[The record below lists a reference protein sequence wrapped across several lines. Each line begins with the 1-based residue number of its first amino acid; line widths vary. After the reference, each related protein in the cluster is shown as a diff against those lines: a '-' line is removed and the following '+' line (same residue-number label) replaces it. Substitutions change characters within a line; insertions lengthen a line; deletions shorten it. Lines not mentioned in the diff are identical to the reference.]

1 MGVRLI
7 MKIAGKDDGSVA
19 KFRLKLSSGSFILLM
34 GLGCLA
40 GIGGTT
46 IAQPLRVSQQPAAEN
61 ATASAAQAAFDEG
74 FKLFEAGT
82 AESLR
87 QAIEKFQEAAPLFAA
102 VGDRQSQATCFL
114 GIGRIYANL
123 GEKQKALEYYAQALP
138 LSKAVGDRAGEA
150 TTLTNIGNVYSSLG
164 EKQKA
169 LEYYAQA
176 LPLSKAVRDRAGE
189 ATTLT
194 SIGLVYSA
202 LGEKQKALEYYAQ
215 ALPLSKAV
223 GDRAGESTMLNNIGG
238 VYADLGET
246 QKALEYYAQ
255 SLPLSK
261 AVGDRAGEAA
271 TLTNIGSIYF
281 ALGETQKA
289 LDYFAQALP
298 LSKAVGDRALEATT
312 LSNIGSVYS
321 ALGEKQKALEYY
333 VQSLP
338 LSKAVGDRALE
349 ATTLSNIGS
358 VYSDLG
364 EKQKALDY
372 YAQALSL
379 RKTVGDRAGEATTLN
394 NIGGVYSALGEKQ
407 KALDYYAQALTLWKA
422 VGDRAGKGATL
433 NNIGSIYSDLG
444 EKQKAL
450 DYYAQA
456 LPLRKAVGDRAGEA
470 TTLSNIGGVYSDLGE
485 KQKAL
490 DYYAQ
495 ALPLRKA
502 VGDRA
507 GEATTLNNIGR
518 VYDALGETQKALDY
532 YAQALPLRKA
542 VGDRAG
548 EATTISNIG
557 SVYSALG
564 ENQKALDYY
573 AQSLS
578 LNKAVGDRAGEATTL
593 NNIGRVYSVLGETQK
608 ALDYFAQSLSL
619 NKAVGDRA
627 GEATTISNI
636 GLVYDDLGEK
646 QKALG
651 YYAQSL
657 PLMKVVGDRSGEA
670 TTLNN
675 IANVYRDQ
683 GKLEEALKQI
693 NLAIAIV
700 EDLRTKIDSQ
710 DLRAS
715 YFATVQDYYQ
725 LKTDLL
731 MELHQKF
738 PEKGYEK
745 QALETADRSRARGLI
760 ELLTEAGVTLQST
773 TESTP
778 VITQERQ
785 LQQSLRQIEQQRVV
799 LLSGEHTP
807 TQIEALDKKS
817 DLLVAQLQDL
827 TTRLRATSPAYAN
840 LKYPQ
845 PLTTN
850 QIQQQVVD
858 PDTVLLQYALGE
870 KQSYLW
876 AVTSNGIKSYTLP
889 SRTAIETAAKP
900 FQSVIST
907 SGNAVSDAKRTG
919 DTLYKLILSPAAE
932 QLQGKR
938 LLIVADGILQTIP
951 FAALP
956 LPNAPEYTPLL
967 KDHEIINAPSASSV
981 AIQRQQQYP
990 IGTKTVAV
998 IADPVFKA
1006 DDGRVTGK
1014 DSPTLDTCSPAPS
1027 NSKGTGTL
1035 AQTLPVDLQRNL
1047 RDLDLR
1053 SIQRLPNTQLEAA
1066 QILAL
1071 VPPGQRSAACAFSA
1085 NYERITQP
1093 QQTPLSQY
1101 RIVHFATH
1109 GFINNERPQFSG
1121 LVLSLVNSKGKP
1133 RDGFLRLRDIFNL
1146 KLAADLV
1153 VLSACQ
1159 TGLGKDI
1166 RGEGIV
1172 GLTRGFMYAGSKRV
1186 VTSLWNV
1193 DDAATAKLMGNFYS
1207 GMLKDKQTPAV
1218 ALRNAQLQMWKTN
1231 PNPRLWAAFTLQGE
1245 WRP

>member
-1 MGVRLI
+1 MPSTIASMGVRLI
-7 MKIAGKDDGSVA
+7 MKIASKDDGSVE
-19 KFRLKLSSGSFILLM
+19 KFRLKLSSGSCILLM

-46 IAQPLRVSQQPAAEN
+46 VAQPLRISQQSAAEN
-61 ATASAAQAAFDEG
+61 AKALAAKAAYDEG
-74 FKLFEAGT
+74 LQLFKVGT

-87 QAIEKFQEAAPLFAA
+87 QAIGKLQEAAPLFAA
-102 VGDRQSQATCFL
+102 VGDHQGQATCFL
-114 GIGRIYANL
+114 GIGRIYADLGEKQKALDYYAQALPLKKAVGDRAGESTTLNNIGLVYDDL
-123 GEKQKALEYYAQALP
+123 GEKQKALEYYVKALSLSKLVGARAGEATMLNNIGSVYADLGEKQKALEYYAQSLPLKKAVGDRAGESTTLNNIGLVYDDLGEKQKALEYYAQSLSLSKLVGDRAGESTTLNNIGSVYDALGGKQKALDYYAQALP

-150 TTLTNIGNVYSSLG
+150 TTLHNIGGVYSALG
-164 EKQKA
+164 ESQKA

-176 LPLSKAVRDRAGE
+176 LSLK
-189 ATTLT
+189 
-194 SIGLVYSA
+194 
-202 LGEKQKALEYYAQ
+202 
-215 ALPLSKAV
+215 KAV
-223 GDRAGESTMLNNIGG
+223 GDRAGES
-238 VYADLGET
+238 
-246 QKALEYYAQ
+246 
-255 SLPLSK
+255 
-261 AVGDRAGEAA
+261 
-271 TLTNIGSIYF
+271 
-281 ALGETQKA
+281 
-289 LDYFAQALP
+289 
-298 LSKAVGDRALEATT
+298 
-312 LSNIGSVYS
+312 
-321 ALGEKQKALEYY
+321 
-333 VQSLP
+333 
-338 LSKAVGDRALE
+338 
-349 ATTLSNIGS
+349 
-358 VYSDLG
+358 
-364 EKQKALDY
+364 
-372 YAQALSL
+372 
-379 RKTVGDRAGEATTLN
+379 
-394 NIGGVYSALGEKQ
+394 
-407 KALDYYAQALTLWKA
+407 
-422 VGDRAGKGATL
+422 
-433 NNIGSIYSDLG
+433 
-444 EKQKAL
+444 
-450 DYYAQA
+450 
-456 LPLRKAVGDRAGEA
+456 
-470 TTLSNIGGVYSDLGE
+470 
-485 KQKAL
+485 
-490 DYYAQ
+490 
-495 ALPLRKA
+495 
-502 VGDRA
+502 
-507 GEATTLNNIGR
+507 
-518 VYDALGETQKALDY
+518 
-532 YAQALPLRKA
+532 
-542 VGDRAG
+542 
-548 EATTISNIG
+548 
-557 SVYSALG
+557 
-564 ENQKALDYY
+564 
-573 AQSLS
+573 
-578 LNKAVGDRAGEATTL
+578 TTL

-608 ALDYFAQSLSL
+608 ALEYYAQSLSL
-619 NKAVGDRA
+619 KKAVGDRA
-627 GEATTISNI
+627 GEATTLNNI
-636 GLVYDDLGEK
+636 GSVYDDLGETQKALEYYAQALPLEKVVGARALESTTLNNIGSVYSALGEK
-646 QKALG
+646 QKALN
-651 YYAQSL
+651 YYTEAL
-657 PLMKVVGDRSGEA
+657 PLSKVVGDRTGEA

-683 GKLEEALKQI
+683 GKLEQALEQI
-693 NLAIAIV
+693 NAAIAIV

-731 MELHQKF
+731 MELHQKQ
-738 PEKGYEK
+738 PEKGYDK

-773 TESTP
+773 IESP
-778 VITQERQ
+778 PLITQERQ
-785 LQQSLRQIEQQRVV
+785 LQQSLRQIEQQRVI
-799 LLSGEHTP
+799 LLSKDHTP
-807 TQIEALDKKS
+807 AQIEALDKQS
-817 DLLVAQLQDL
+817 DVLVNQLQAL
-827 TTRLRATSPAYAN
+827 TTRLRATNPAYAN

-845 PLTTN
+845 PLTTT
-850 QIQQQVVD
+850 QIQQQVLD

-907 SGNAVSDAKRTG
+907 PGNTPSDAKRTG
-919 DTLYKLILSPAAE
+919 DTLYKLILSPAAG
-932 QLQGKR
+932 QLPGKR
-938 LLIVADGILQTIP
+938 LLIVADGVLQTIP

-956 LPNAPEYTPLL
+956 LPNTPDYTPLL
-967 KDHEIINAPSASSV
+967 KDHEIIHAPSASSV

-1014 DSPTLDTCSPAPS
+1014 DSPTLDTCSPAPIVG
-1027 NSKGTGTL
+1027 KGTGTL
-1035 AQTLPVDLQRNL
+1035 LAQELPVDLQRNL

-1093 QQTPLSQY
+1093 QQTQLNQY

-1121 LVLSLVNSKGKP
+1121 LVLSLVNPQGKP

-1207 GMLKDKQTPAV
+1207 GMLKEKQTPAV

-1231 PNPRLWAAFTLQGE
+1231 PDPRLWAAFTLQGE

>member
-1 MGVRLI
+1 

-19 KFRLKLSSGSFILLM
+19 KFRLKLSSSSFILLM

-46 IAQPLRVSQQPAAEN
+46 IAQPRRVSQQPAAEN
-61 ATASAAQAAFDEG
+61 ATASAAQAAYDEA
-74 FKLFEAGT
+74 FKLLQAGT

-87 QAIEKFQEAAPLFAA
+87 QAMGKFQEAAPLFAA
-102 VGDRQSQATCFL
+102 AGDRKSQATCFL
-114 GIGRIYANL
+114 GIGRIYDKL
-123 GEKQKALEYYAQALP
+123 GENQKALDYYAQSLQ
-138 LSKAVGDRAGEA
+138 LRQAVGDRAGEA
-150 TTLTNIGNVYSSLG
+150 TTLNNIGGVYF
-164 EKQKA
+164 
-169 LEYYAQA
+169 
-176 LPLSKAVRDRAGE
+176 
-189 ATTLT
+189 
-194 SIGLVYSA
+194 A
-202 LGEKQKALEYYAQ
+202 LGEKQKALDYYVQ
-215 ALPLSKAV
+215 ALPL
-223 GDRAGESTMLNNIGG
+223 R
-238 VYADLGET
+238 
-246 QKALEYYAQ
+246 
-255 SLPLSK
+255 K
-261 AVGDRAGEAA
+261 AVGDRAGEA
-271 TLTNIGSIYF
+271 
-281 ALGETQKA
+281 
-289 LDYFAQALP
+289 
-298 LSKAVGDRALEATT
+298 VT

-321 ALGEKQKALEYY
+321 ALGEKQKALDYY
-333 VQSLP
+333 AQALSLM
-338 LSKAVGDRALE
+338 KTVGDRAKE
-349 ATTLSNIGS
+349 AGMLVGIGV
-358 VYSDLG
+358 VYDDLG

-372 YAQALSL
+372 FAQALSL
-379 RKTVGDRAGEATTLN
+379 MKAVGDRAGEGTTLHNIGGVYNALGEKQKALDYFAQALPVRKAVGDRAGEATTLN
-394 NIGGVYSALGEKQ
+394 NIGGVYNALGEKQ
-407 KALDYYAQALTLWKA
+407 KALDYYAQALSLM
-422 VGDRAGKGATL
+422 
-433 NNIGSIYSDLG
+433 
-444 EKQKAL
+444 
-450 DYYAQA
+450 
-456 LPLRKAVGDRAGEA
+456 KAVGDRAGEG
-470 TTLSNIGGVYSDLGE
+470 TTLHNIGGVY
-485 KQKAL
+485 K
-490 DYYAQ
+490 
-495 ALPLRKA
+495 
-502 VGDRA
+502 
-507 GEATTLNNIGR
+507 
-518 VYDALGETQKALDY
+518 
-532 YAQALPLRKA
+532 
-542 VGDRAG
+542 
-548 EATTISNIG
+548 
-557 SVYSALG
+557 ALG

-573 AQSLS
+573 AQALPLS
-578 LNKAVGDRAGEATTL
+578 KSVGDRAGEATTL
-593 NNIGRVYSVLGETQK
+593 HNIGHVYSDLGKKQK
-608 ALDYFAQSLSL
+608 ALDYYAQSLPLS
-619 NKAVGDRA
+619 KAVGDRA
-627 GEATTISNI
+627 GETTTLNNL
-636 GLVYDDLGEK
+636 GAVYSDLGKK
-646 QKALG
+646 QKALD

-657 PLMKVVGDRSGEA
+657 PLSKAVGDRSGEATTLNNIGAVYSDLGKKQKALDYYAQSFPLMKAVGDRSGEA

-700 EDLRTKIDSQ
+700 EDLRTKIGSQ

-807 TQIEALDKKS
+807 TQIEALDKQS

-827 TTRLRATSPAYAN
+827 TTRLRATNPAYAN

-845 PLTTN
+845 PLTTT

-858 PDTVLLQYALGE
+858 KDTILLQYALGE

-889 SRTAIETAAKP
+889 GRTAIETVAKP

-919 DTLYKLILSPAAE
+919 DTLYKLILAPAAA

-938 LLIVADGILQTIP
+938 LLIVADGVLQTIP

-956 LPNAPEYTPLL
+956 LPNTPEYTPLL

-981 AIQRQQQYP
+981 AIQRQQQNP

-1014 DSPTLDTCSPAPS
+1014 DSPTLDTCSPAPIVG
-1027 NSKGTGTL
+1027 KGTGTL

-1093 QQTPLSQY
+1093 QQTPLNQY

-1121 LVLSLVNSKGKP
+1121 LVLSLVNSKGQP